1 LATSFLLSNPH
12 LTWGLL
18 TNFEV
23 LFLMALTI
31 MAATGVLGVVKLD
44 GRVGCVVLW
53 WASALYII
61 FSDARHSTDRK
72 KIAAG
77 IAFGVIALLMVIP
90 SFYFGTFPDL
100 NVRNVNPSLSN
111 DVGISFSNVLF
122 IVDKTRLTS
131 FFCFGKNLF
140 TAAKKPGCHVNL
152 KSRLTGERV
161 TTGELR
167 KRLGDRRTGI
177 GDLAPVQCSANVYI
191 VPTETEAPSYTY
203 STARRVTQCT
213 RL

>member
-1 LATSFLLSNPH
+1 
-12 LTWGLL
+12 
-18 TNFEV
+18 
-23 LFLMALTI
+23 MALTI

-111 DVGISFSNVLF
+111 DVGIYFLQQRAVHRRQNATDLLF
-122 IVDKTRLTS
+122 LFWQEPVHSREETRL
-131 FFCFGKNLF
+131 
-140 TAAKKPGCHVNL
+140 
-152 KSRLTGERV
+152 SRQLEIASHW
-161 TTGELR
+161 R
-167 KRLGDRRTGI
+167 KGDYWG
-177 GDLAPVQCSANVYI
+177 A
-191 VPTETEAPSYTY
+191 TEE
-203 STARRVTQCT
+203 VG
-213 RL
+213 